1 MTIQAVQAQSQRQK
15 ITSLLVTMGLKVEK
29 TLDQA
34 IMALLHSNSHVVTG
48 LMENAVAIQELE
60 VAVDQAVFAALES
73 GELISSE
80 IRQVTSVVNISKEM
94 GRLGK
99 LAANLGRRVS
109 QVGEHHEHED
119 FSRLQPMAIAVS
131 HLCRQTL
138 QALNRLD
145 PLLARNAAAGSATVD
160 TYRDYVLRG
169 LQKPTAALSHEE
181 NVHIIFASRCLEQ
194 IADHASELAENLV
207 IFLGS
212 SPSPQNSRPEAR
224 QQLAC

>member
-160 TYRDYVLRG
+160 AYRDYVLRG
-169 LQKPTAALSHEE
+169 LQKPAPLSHEE